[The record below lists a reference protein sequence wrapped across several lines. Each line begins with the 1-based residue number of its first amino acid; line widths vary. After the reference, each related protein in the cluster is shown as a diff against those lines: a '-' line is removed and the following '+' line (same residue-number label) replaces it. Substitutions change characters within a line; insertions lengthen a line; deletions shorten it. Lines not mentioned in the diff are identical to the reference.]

1 MATLAEVIRQTQDA
15 LESADIP
22 EARLESEV
30 LLTNVL
36 RVPRHQIYAYQE
48 QEITEE
54 QGGLLSQLIER
65 RVKREPLAY
74 ILGQKDFYG
83 VQLAVRP
90 GVMIPRPETEHV
102 IEQALFLAIMHM
114 DEGEIIIAEPGTGAG
129 GISIN
134 LAIHLPMARIYATE
148 LSVEA
153 LTVADYNIRRH
164 NVADRVTLLQGDLLE
179 PVPEPPAIIVANLP
193 YIPSERIPTLQPEI
207 QWEPKEALDGGQDG
221 LDTIRKLL
229 YQAKDKMRENG
240 VLVLEIDPEQAEPL
254 EKLAQELFPS
264 ATITIE
270 QDLARQ
276 DRVFVIDLAEQPD

>member
-1 MATLAEVIRQTQDA
+1 MVTLADVIRQTQDA
-15 LESADIP
+15 LDSADIP

-48 QEITEE
+48 QEITDE
-54 QGGLLSQLIER
+54 QGKLLSQLLER
-65 RVKREPLAY
+65 RLKREPLAY
-74 ILGQKDFYG
+74 ILGHKDFYG
-83 VQLAVRP
+83 VQLAVSP

-207 QWEPKEALDGGQDG
+207 QWEPKEALDGGPDG

-229 YQAKDKMRENG
+229 YQAKDKMKENG

-276 DRVFVIDLAEQPD
+276 DRVFVIDLGEQPD